1 MADKLKALVEEYG
14 SLKKKSTGGTSS
26 TNTTSNITSLHEAI
40 PNITLPVVSYE
51 DILPWLPS
59 VLLEQKNTNSMTGP
73 QEGEYTEQD
82 LKVALELLMQP
93 TDNCLQVFKNCPT
106 VDIDPASTFN
116 AMFPGLSGEVVASG
130 MMMMKQPAEAT
141 TNSNQT
147 PKKHASSP
155 KKRGPKSNKKDRE
168 EGKTRKFTRE
178 AEILL
183 IRGMIKHGK
192 NWAKI
197 YDEQAGLHH
206 IKQSALKDR

>member
-1 MADKLKALVEEYG
+1 M
-14 SLKKKSTGGTSS
+14 
-26 TNTTSNITSLHEAI
+26 SNITSLHEAVI

-130 MMMMKQPAEAT
+130 MMMKQPAEAT

-147 PKKHASSP
+147 PKKHASRP
-155 KKRGPKSNKKDRE
+155 KKRGPKFYRE
-168 EGKTRKFTRE
+168 EGKTHKFTRE

-183 IRGMIKHGK
+183 IRGV
-192 NWAKI
+192 
-197 YDEQAGLHH
+197 
-206 IKQSALKDR
+206 